1 MRCAWPYPSSGVTAV
16 SEDKCKSR
24 AGGVTLKEAAAAVRG
39 SEAHVTRRGTARDT
53 GAAAQ
58 YALRLA
64 AAVARLQAAARH
76 GVPADTW

>member
-58 YALRLA
+58 
-64 AAVARLQAAARH
+64 
-76 GVPADTW
+76 